1 MTLSTTLGIT
11 LAQARAVIAGALAAG
26 HEKGFNPLTVVV
38 LDAGGHVVA
47 VEKEDGSSTKR
58 FEIAHG
64 KAHGAIAF
72 GWGSRRTMGR
82 AEDFAPFVTGVA
94 VAIGALVPVPGG
106 VLIRDDEGTLLG
118 AVGVSGDNSD
128 NDETAAVAGI
138 ESAGLV
144 AQPD

>member
-1 MTLSTTLGIT
+1 MSRPSTLGLT
-11 LAQARAVIAGALAAG
+11 LDQARAVVAGTRAAG
-26 HEKGFNPLTVVV
+26 REHGFNPLTVVV

-58 FEIAHG
+58 FEVAHG
-64 KAHGAIAF
+64 KAHGAVAM
-72 GWGSRRTMGR
+72 GWGSRRNMER
-82 AEDFAPFVTGVA
+82 AEQFPSFVAAVTVA
-94 VAIGALVPVPGG
+94 VGTLIPVPGG
-106 VLIRDDEGTLLG
+106 VLIRSADGDLLG

-128 NDETAAVAGI
+128 NDEIAAVAGI

>member
-1 MTLSTTLGIT
+1 MTLGIT
-11 LAQARAVIAGALAAG
+11 LDQARAVIAGTLAAG
-26 HEKGFNPLTVVV
+26 HDAGFNPLTVVV
-38 LDAGGHVVA
+38 LDAGGHVTA
-47 VEKEDGSSTKR
+47 VEREDGSSTKR

-82 AEDFAPFVTGVA
+82 AEDFAPFVNGVA

-106 VLIRDDEGTLLG
+106 VLIRTTDGELLG

-128 NDETAAVAGI
+128 NDETAALAGI

>member
-1 MTLSTTLGIT
+1 M
-11 LAQARAVIAGALAAG
+11 
-26 HEKGFNPLTVVV
+26 
-38 LDAGGHVVA
+38 VA
-47 VEKEDGSSTKR
+47 VEREDGSSTKR

>member
-1 MTLSTTLGIT
+1 VTLGIT
-11 LAQARAVIAGALAAG
+11 LDQARAVIAGTRAAG
-26 HEKGFNPLTVVV
+26 REQGFKPLTVVV

-72 GWGSRRTMGR
+72 GLGSAALYER
-82 AEDFAPFVTGVA
+82 AQEHPTFIGSVT
-94 VAIGALVPVPGG
+94 VAIGGSLVPAPGG
-106 VLIRDDEGTLLG
+106 VLIRDADGTLLG
-118 AVGVSGDNSD
+118 AVGVSGDNSG
-128 NDETAAVAGI
+128 NDEAAALAGI

-144 AQPD
+144 GQPD

>member
-1 MTLSTTLGIT
+1 MSNTLGIT
-11 LAQARAVIAGALAAG
+11 LDQAREVIAGTRAAG
-26 HEKGFNPLTVVV
+26 RERGFNPLTVVV

-58 FEIAHG
+58 FEVAHG
-64 KAHGAIAF
+64 KAHGAVAM
-72 GWGSRRTMGR
+72 GWGSRRNMER
-82 AEDFAPFVTGVA
+82 AEQFPSFVAAVTVA
-94 VAIGALVPVPGG
+94 VGTLIPVPGG
-106 VLIRDDEGTLLG
+106 VLIRSSDGDLLG

-128 NDETAAVAGI
+128 NDEIAAIAGI